1 MSWSSLISMMS
12 PEKSAKGPSLTR
24 TVSPISYSWRGLAR
38 AATSSEVSVE
48 TVRKDSTSRRGSGE
62 GLAPWPTKPVTP
74 GVLRITYQL
83 SSSSSQRTRR

>member
-1 MSWSSLISMMS
+1 MSWSSLISMTS

-24 TVSPISYSWRGLAR
+24 TVSLISNSRRGLAR
-38 AATSSEVSVE
+38 AATSSGASVDTE
-48 TVRKDSTSRRGSGE
+48 RNDSTSLRGSGE

-83 SSSSSQRTRR
+83 SSSSSQRTSR